1 MSITVPEVRRRP
13 VRDLSC
19 DCQIFG
25 GHDRLAYSR
34 AVLAR
39 ILIAE
44 DDPRQAEII
53 RRYLQAAGWDP
64 VVVGDGRAAITAI
77 RRRVPDLLVLDVL
90 MPEIDGRDVCR
101 VLRVDHDLPILMLT
115 ARSSTDDRVLGL
127 ELGADDYLTKPYDP
141 RELVARVRA
150 LLRRAAQRPPATADT
165 TLRVGA
171 LTVDPAGHVV
181 RIDER
186 DVSCTRGE
194 FAVLA
199 ALAAEPGRVFTRR
212 QLVDRISGLD
222 RNATDRGIDMHV
234 VNLRRKLECDPR
246 NPAYLLTVHGVGY
259 KLTDGS
265 AG

>member
-1 MSITVPEVRRRP
+1 VP
-13 VRDLSC
+13 
-19 DCQIFG
+19 
-25 GHDRLAYSR
+25 
-34 AVLAR
+34 AR

-44 DDPRQAEII
+44 DDPRQAEIV

-101 VLRVDHDLPILMLT
+101 VLRVDYDLPILMLT
-115 ARSSTDDRVLGL
+115 ARSSADDRVLGL

-150 LLRRAAQRPPATADT
+150 LLRRATPRPEAETL
-165 TLRVGA
+165 LRVGA
-171 LTVDPAGHVV
+171 LTVDPAGHTV
-181 RIDER
+181 RIDGT
-186 DVSCTRGE
+186 DVPCTRGE
-194 FAVLA
+194 FALLA
-199 ALAAEPGRVFTRR
+199 VLAAEPGRVYTRR
-212 QLVDRISGLD
+212 QLAERLSGLD
-222 RNATDRGIDMHV
+222 RTATDRGIDMHV
-234 VNLRRKLECDPR
+234 VNLRRKLERDPR
-246 NPAYLLTVHGVGY
+246 TPAYLLTVHGVGY

>member
-1 MSITVPEVRRRP
+1 MP
-13 VRDLSC
+13 
-19 DCQIFG
+19 
-25 GHDRLAYSR
+25 
-34 AVLAR
+34 AR

-44 DDPRQAEII
+44 DDPRQAEIV

-101 VLRVDHDLPILMLT
+101 VLRVDYDLPILMLT
-115 ARSSTDDRVLGL
+115 ARSSADDRVLGL

-150 LLRRAAQRPPATADT
+150 LLRRATPRPEAETL
-165 TLRVGA
+165 LRVGA
-171 LTVDPAGHVV
+171 LTVDPAGHTV
-181 RIDER
+181 RIDGT
-186 DVSCTRGE
+186 DVPCTRGE
-194 FAVLA
+194 FALLA
-199 ALAAEPGRVFTRR
+199 VLAAEPGRVYTRR
-212 QLVDRISGLD
+212 QLAERLSGLD
-222 RNATDRGIDMHV
+222 RTATDRGIDMHV
-234 VNLRRKLECDPR
+234 VNLRRKLERDPR
-246 NPAYLLTVHGVGY
+246 TPAYLLTVHGVGY

>member
-1 MSITVPEVRRRP
+1 
-13 VRDLSC
+13 
-19 DCQIFG
+19 
-25 GHDRLAYSR
+25 
-34 AVLAR
+34 VLAR

-44 DDPRQAEII
+44 DDPRQAEIV

-101 VLRVDHDLPILMLT
+101 VLRVDYDLPILMLT
-115 ARSSTDDRVLGL
+115 ARSSADDRVLGL

-150 LLRRAAQRPPATADT
+150 LLRRAAPRPEAETL
-165 TLRVGA
+165 LRVGA
-171 LTVDPAGHVV
+171 LTVDPAGHTV
-181 RIDER
+181 RIDGS
-186 DVSCTRGE
+186 DVPCTRGE
-194 FAVLA
+194 FALLA
-199 ALAAEPGRVFTRR
+199 VLAAEPGRVHTRR
-212 QLVDRISGLD
+212 QLAERLSGLD
-222 RNATDRGIDMHV
+222 RTATDRGIDMHV
-234 VNLRRKLECDPR
+234 VNLRRKLERDPR
-246 NPAYLLTVHGVGY
+246 TPAYLLTVHGVGY

>member
-1 MSITVPEVRRRP
+1 
-13 VRDLSC
+13 
-19 DCQIFG
+19 
-25 GHDRLAYSR
+25 
-34 AVLAR
+34 VLAR

-44 DDPRQAEII
+44 DDPRQAEIV

-101 VLRVDHDLPILMLT
+101 VLRVDYDLPILMLT
-115 ARSSTDDRVLGL
+115 ARSSADDRVLGL

-150 LLRRAAQRPPATADT
+150 LLRRAAPRPEAETL
-165 TLRVGA
+165 LRVGA
-171 LTVDPAGHVV
+171 LTVDPAGHTV
-181 RIDER
+181 RIDGT
-186 DVSCTRGE
+186 DVPCTRGE
-194 FAVLA
+194 FALLA
-199 ALAAEPGRVFTRR
+199 VLAAEPGRVYTRR
-212 QLVDRISGLD
+212 QLAERLSGLD
-222 RNATDRGIDMHV
+222 RTATDRGIDMHV
-234 VNLRRKLECDPR
+234 VNLRRKLERDPR
-246 NPAYLLTVHGVGY
+246 TPAYLLTVHGVGY